1 MVSYIMKRILL
12 AAFTLLV
19 ISFISFFIVQL
30 PPGDIV
36 DQYIDMLPDVGANKD
51 TIASVDAEKL
61 REEWGLNDPLILQWW
76 RWVSGIIFRADFG
89 TSYTSIAGATPQ
101 GVPVVEPIQN
111 YLPYTIY
118 LSIFTAVI
126 TWIFSL
132 PVGIYSAV
140 RQHSIGDYVFT
151 FIGFTGL
158 AVPDFLLGLVLMY
171 VAYAYFDHSVGGIF
185 SGDYLTAPW
194 SVGRVIDMLQHL
206 IIPGIVLGTAGTA
219 GLIRVMRNNLL
230 DELDKPYV
238 VTAKA
243 KGMPGWRIIV
253 KYPVRVAINPFI
265 SGIGGMLPGLVS
277 GSVIVSIVL
286 SLPTIGPIFL
296 EAVMAQDALNQ
307 VAKNEFNKVYGEDYV
322 FLGFR
327 PGNEAVVK
335 GIVSNIRKLYTVDV
349 YQKKIDEIPLMK
361 GINNFKDFDFLFSSS
376 AGFPGTIEWVQYA
389 SDPTGVPMASGV
401 TSIQVNEVMPYV
413 QAGQMVG
420 VLAGMPGAA
429 EYESLINQKGS
440 ATSGMDAQSVAHLV
454 IVLFII
460 LGNISFFI
468 ERKRSKK
475 Y

>member
-1 MVSYIMKRILL
+1 MSRIEDVFLKIGSVDRRWIFL
-12 AAFTLLV
+12 IIAAVVIVPLLV
-19 ISFISFFIVQL
+19 PIGLPIRATDTTKDVYDAIERLPAGSNVLLSTEYSPSTRPENHPMTISILRHLFKNNHKVFVTCL
-30 PPGDIV
+30 W
-36 DQYIDMLPDVGANKD
+36 PDG
-51 TIASVDAEKL
+51 
-61 REEWGLNDPLILQWW
+61 Q
-76 RWVSGIIFRADFG
+76 F
-89 TSYTSIAGATPQ
+89 
-101 GVPVVEPIQN
+101 
-111 YLPYTIY
+111 
-118 LSIFTAVI
+118 
-126 TWIFSL
+126 
-132 PVGIYSAV
+132 
-140 RQHSIGDYVFT
+140 
-151 FIGFTGL
+151 
-158 AVPDFLLGLVLMY
+158 
-171 VAYAYFDHSVGGIF
+171 
-185 SGDYLTAPW
+185 
-194 SVGRVIDMLQHL
+194 
-206 IIPGIVLGTAGTA
+206 
-219 GLIRVMRNNLL
+219 
-230 DELDKPYV
+230 
-238 VTAKA
+238 
-243 KGMPGWRIIV
+243 
-253 KYPVRVAINPFI
+253 
-265 SGIGGMLPGLVS
+265 
-277 GSVIVSIVL
+277 
-286 SLPTIGPIFL
+286 
-296 EAVMAQDALNQ
+296 MAQDALNQ

-335 GIVSNIRKLYTVDV
+335 GIVSNIRKIYTVDV
-349 YQKKIDEIPLMK
+349 YQKKIDEIPLMN